1 MIRRK
6 RQTMKTLFRSILLV
20 TVLSTFAAGA
30 DPAPKPAMDPAPE
43 NAQRALDAK
52 RILLITG
59 EDYQRRKKSRIKGHV
74 WQETAPALRD
84 ELQKDARLE
93 VDILDD
99 LKLLRSQDLS
109 KYAAVVMHFKNYK
122 PQVPGRAGYDNL
134 ASFVENGGG
143 LVLVHFACGAFQE
156 FKEDFEKV
164 AGRVWNPTMRGHD
177 RSGPFQVEVI
187 KPDHP
192 ALAGL
197 KSFETTDELYTCL
210 DGDTPIDV
218 LATAVSKVDG
228 KTYPMVFVL
237 KYGKGR
243 VFHCP
248 LGHTV
253 AALTNEPVAELFRRG
268 TAWVAGTE
276 AVEQKATVSRHQ
288 TDHGSTRS
296 P

>member
-1 MIRRK
+1 
-6 RQTMKTLFRSILLV
+6 
-20 TVLSTFAAGA
+20 
-30 DPAPKPAMDPAPE
+30 MDPAPE
-43 NAQRALDAK
+43 NAQRAPDAK

-93 VDILDD
+93 VDISDD
-99 LKLLRSQDLS
+99 LKHLRSQDLS
-109 KYAAVVMHFKNYK
+109 KYAAVVMHFKNYNPK
-122 PQVPGRAGYDNL
+122 VPGRAGYDNL
-134 ASFVENGGG
+134 ASFVEKGGG

-156 FKEDFEKV
+156 FKDDFVKLG
-164 AGRVWNPTMRGHD
+164 GRVWNPKMRGHD
-177 RSGPFQVEVI
+177 RSGTFQVEVI

-268 TAWVAGTE
+268 TAWVAGME
-276 AVEQKATVSRHQ
+276 AVEKK
-288 TDHGSTRS
+288 
-296 P
+296 

>member
-1 MIRRK
+1 VG
-6 RQTMKTLFRSILLV
+6 FVLLL
-20 TVLSTFAAGA
+20 TVLSTSVAGA
-30 DPAPKPAMDPAPE
+30 DPARSAAPKPAKEPAPE
-43 NAQRALDAK
+43 NAKRAPNAK

-93 VDILDD
+93 VDIVDD

-109 KYAAVVMHFKNYK
+109 KYAAVVMHFKNYDPK
-122 PQVPGRAGYDNL
+122 VPGRDGYDNL

-156 FKEDFEKV
+156 FKDDFVKL
-164 AGRVWNPTMRGHD
+164 AGRVYDPKMRGHD
-177 RSGPFQVEVI
+177 RFRAFQVEVA

-210 DGDTPIDV
+210 VGDTPIDV
-218 LATAVSKVDG
+218 MASAVSNVDG

-237 KYGKGR
+237 NYGKGR

-248 LGHTV
+248 LGHNV

-268 TAWVAGTE
+268 TAWVAGME
-276 AVEQKATVSRHQ
+276 AVERK
-288 TDHGSTRS
+288 
-296 P
+296 